1 MGDAGEHATYLVA
14 SAPEGEQCRDLS
26 NSWTCPHRR
35 HALGVGQLH
44 RPQHTH
50 QLTVASHG
58 HASTSSAVNFAGSRN
73 VQPPR
78 LPESPSPSS
87 SKSSISSTACV
98 AEKPMASD
106 ASPVQGKQA

>member
-1 MGDAGEHATYLVA
+1 MGDTGEHATYLVA

-50 QLTVASHG
+50 QKTHRGQPRARQHILSCELRRQSKRPT
-58 HASTSSAVNFAGSRN
+58 TSLA
-73 VQPPR
+73 
-78 LPESPSPSS
+78 
-87 SKSSISSTACV
+87 
-98 AEKPMASD
+98 
-106 ASPVQGKQA
+106 